1 MVIYRTPACGG
12 GDVRSMG
19 FCRSCIF
26 VVLLGTE
33 DSLLTESS
41 FWLLAVSRW
50 LCCTLDGRT
59 QDAPLQDWTLRIG
72 WLQDWTLRII
82 CSCPIRMASKV

>member
-41 FWLLAVSRW
+41 FWLLALGFV
-50 LCCTLDGRT
+50 
-59 QDAPLQDWTLRIG
+59 AHWTGAHKMRPYRIG
-72 WLQDWTLRII
+72 R
-82 CSCPIRMASKV
+82 CA